1 MKPFQT
7 YVRKG
12 IQWGGSSDY
21 PVTPFAARYGV
32 WASVARRPLNG
43 TYGAQPFGTAEAV
56 DVRTALR
63 SYTAWAARTMFLE
76 DRIGTIEAGKDADLA
91 VWDRNPYAIP
101 TDQLKDMRCE
111 LTLVRGRT
119 VFSAADGSKV
129 P

>member
-1 MKPFQT
+1 
-7 YVRKG
+7 
-12 IQWGGSSDY
+12 
-21 PVTPFAARYGV
+21 
-32 WASVARRPLNG
+32 LNG

-91 VWDRNPYAIP
+91 VWDRNPYQVP

-111 LTLVRGRT
+111 LTMVRGRT
-119 VFSAADGSKV
+119 VFSATDGSKV